1 MKESVATAALLES
14 ALQDDRASMEKFIA
28 DLVRLPSEN
37 PPGNYYRECRD
48 FVAEQFRQCGLEP
61 VIHTLQT
68 PGHEPAYAVQA
79 FVGPAGPA
87 VYFHGHFDVVPAFT
101 SEQFT
106 PVVRNGNMFGRGT
119 ADMKGGLALMLYA
132 AKAIK
137 TCEIPLRGRIGL
149 LFVPDEETGGAR
161 GSSILAQQ
169 GVLGK
174 DGVAMLTAEPT
185 SGVVWNAS
193 RGALSLKITLR
204 GKSFH
209 VGQHYRGINA
219 FEAMVELSNRLLMY
233 KTKIEERN
241 TNFSIDPDAARSSI
255 ILIGGTVAGGTNFNT
270 VPDSCSFTIDR
281 RTNPE
286 ESLEAE
292 ETELLEIVQ
301 QPLSSGATVEIE
313 TLQRAA
319 SSASASDSI
328 PARKLAKNATLVLEK
343 EPKFELCPALLETRF
358 YAQRGIPAFA
368 YGPGLLSV
376 AHGPNE
382 YVNLKKVEEF
392 ALIYALTACDILSA
406 E

>member
-1 MKESVATAALLES
+1 MKEPAPIAASLKS
-14 ALQDDRASMEKFIA
+14 ALQDDAARIEKFIA
-28 DLVRLPSEN
+28 DFVQMPSEN

-48 FVAEQFRQCGLEP
+48 LLAEQFRQCGLEP

-68 PGHEPAYAVQA
+68 TGQEPTYAVQA
-79 FVGPAGPA
+79 FVGAEGPT
-87 VYFHGHFDVVPAFT
+87 VYFHGHYDVVPAF
-101 SEQFT
+101 SNEQFV
-106 PVVRNGNMFGRGT
+106 PLVRNGNMFGRGT
-119 ADMKGGLALMLYA
+119 ADMKGGLALMFYA

-137 TCEIPLRGRIGL
+137 ACGIPLRGRIGL

-161 GSSILAQQ
+161 GSNILAQQ

-174 DGVAMLTAEPT
+174 DGVAMFTAEPT
-185 SGVVWNAS
+185 GGIVWNAS
-193 RGALSLKITLR
+193 RGALSLKVTLA

-209 VGQHYRGINA
+209 VGQHYKGVNA
-219 FEAMVELSNRLLMY
+219 FEAMVELSNRLLAH
-233 KTKIEERN
+233 KTKIEKRN
-241 TNFSIDPDAARSSI
+241 TNFSIAPDAARCSV

-292 ETELLEIVQ
+292 EKELLEIIQ
-301 QPLSSGATVEIE
+301 QPLASGATVQIE
-313 TLQRAA
+313 TLQRAS

-328 PARKLAKNATLVLEK
+328 PARKLARNAALVLEK
-343 EPKFELCPALLETRF
+343 EPEFELCPALLETRF
-358 YAQRGIPAFA
+358 YAQLGIPAFA

-392 ALIYALTACDILSA
+392 ALIYALTACDILSSG
-406 E
+406 